1 MMTRYLDIVSR
12 DLVMDFNFSSRPN
25 RRFLY
30 RLGSSAI
37 VLGLS
42 VVAARHLIDQELI
55 GGPLVWAVALVPGLA
70 MVSIF
75 YAYGMLIVEQKDEF
89 IRMLIFRQFIIATGI
104 ALSFATVWG
113 FLEEF
118 GLVEHIYSYY
128 VAVAWVVGFALG
140 GLVNKLTHGAWGEM
154 S

>member
-1 MMTRYLDIVSR
+1 MTRYLDIVSR
-12 DLVMDFNFSSRPN
+12 DLVMDFNFSSRAN
-25 RRFLY
+25 RRFLF
-30 RLGSSAI
+30 RVGAAAI

-42 VVAARHLIDQELI
+42 VVTARHLIDHQLI
-55 GGPLVWAVALVPGLA
+55 GGPVVWAVALVPGLA
-70 MVSIF
+70 MVGIF

-118 GLVEHIYSYY
+118 GLVDHLYSYY
-128 VAVAWVVGFALG
+128 VAVAWVIGFAFG
-140 GLVNKLTHGAWGEM
+140 GLVNKLKHGAWGEM